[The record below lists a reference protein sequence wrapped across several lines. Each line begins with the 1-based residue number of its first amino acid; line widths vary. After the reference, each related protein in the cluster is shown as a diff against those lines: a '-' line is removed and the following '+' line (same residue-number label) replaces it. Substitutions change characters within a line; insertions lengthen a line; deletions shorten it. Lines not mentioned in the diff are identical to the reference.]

1 MFPVESRTRSV
12 GSTRLGWVTYGA
24 LNAGLLLR
32 VVFEPLQSWTNAW
45 GWLLVLSAVLQV
57 VAIWAFVVAIWPR
70 VRGKARKAPRKG

>member
-1 MFPVESRTRSV
+1 
-12 GSTRLGWVTYGA
+12 
-24 LNAGLLLR
+24 
-32 VVFEPLQSWTNAW
+32 VFEPLQSWTNAW